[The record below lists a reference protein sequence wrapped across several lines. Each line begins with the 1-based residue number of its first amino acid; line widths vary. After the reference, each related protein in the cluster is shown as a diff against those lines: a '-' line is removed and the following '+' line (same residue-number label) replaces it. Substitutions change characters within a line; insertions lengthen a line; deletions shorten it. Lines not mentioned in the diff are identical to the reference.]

1 MTRVLLVY
9 HDPSVADLEGD
20 DLRRAGY
27 EVDRCGG
34 PVGGSPCPVLHG
46 EPCWQVEKAD
56 VLVYDTYDREFG
68 HGVLV
73 DDLLALHPDKPL
85 VLTSEVRAGDA
96 GSRRQRLP
104 RPIVAPSR
112 ADLGGAIE
120 HALRLWGS
128 ADPTPK
134 PISPA
139 HPTYTGPR
147 W

>member
-9 HDPSVADLEGD
+9 HDPNVADVEGD

-27 EVDRCGG
+27 EVDRCAG
-34 PVGGSPCPVLHG
+34 PVGGSPCPVLLG

-56 VLVYDTYDREFG
+56 VLLYDTYDSEFG

-73 DDLLALHPDKPL
+73 EDLLELHPDKPL
-85 VLTSEVRAGDA
+85 VLTSEIPGDA
-96 GSRRQRLP
+96 GPQREHEP

-112 ADLGGAIE
+112 SDLVGAIDL
-120 HALRLWGS
+120 ALRRHRSDDVAPRAMLGR
-128 ADPTPK
+128 
-134 PISPA
+134 SPA
-139 HPTYTGPR
+139 FAGPR

>member
-9 HDPSVADLEGD
+9 HDPDVADIEGD

-27 EVDRCGG
+27 EVDRCAG
-34 PVGGSPCPVLHG
+34 PIGGSPCPVLHG

-56 VLVYDTYDREFG
+56 VLLYDTYDSEFG

-73 DDLLALHPDKPL
+73 DDLLELHPDKPL
-85 VLTSEVRAGDA
+85 VLTSEIPAKDA
-96 GSRRQRLP
+96 GPQHEHER

-112 ADLGGAIE
+112 SDLVSAIE
-120 HALRLWGS
+120 LALRQRPSHEVARKPMPPRRS
-128 ADPTPK
+128 AIAGT
-134 PISPA
+134 
-139 HPTYTGPR
+139 R